1 VRVSATWAYVVS
13 EFADFVV
20 DVFHETEVEED
31 VVERE
36 EHQRID
42 DEPVDEGDGGGAGA
56 EGFDGVGEEEHHQHP
71 EDAEADVDGDVE
83 WLFEPLVAGAA
94 HDKSP
99 LFSGEV
105 ELGVFE
111 DFGVQGHRMVLFEH
125 DDEAVD
131 DPADP
136 GEEPEK

>member
-1 VRVSATWAYVVS
+1 VS
-13 EFADFVV
+13 EFSDFVV

-31 VVERE
+31 VIERE

-42 DEPVDEGDGGGAGA
+42 DEPVDQGDGGGAGA
-56 EGFDGVGEEEHHQHP
+56 EGFDSVGEKEHHQHP

-111 DFGVQGHRMVLFEH
+111 DFGVQGHLMVLTED
-125 DDEAVD
+125 DDEGVD
-131 DPADP
+131 QGANAE
-136 GEEPEK
+136 GQEEQD